1 MKEHFDIKKA
11 FDDSLGQTDTKPKP
25 LSSWQETNGQQK
37 AKITFF
43 GQRNLVWKKEANRKN
58 KTEKRGF
65 PSRHSPFLYHLRRPR
80 KSISAKRKIAFSRTI
95 FRLAQNKMRGFW
107 RWCFFETM
115 KEQSMQATCEVCER
129 CEKKVWTLTVS
140 GDRSLSLKKR
150 ATRIYISH
158 IYTVDNKV

>member
-1 MKEHFDIKKA
+1 MKEYFDIKKA
-11 FDDSLGQTDTKPKP
+11 FDTSLGQTDTKPKP

-65 PSRHSPFLYHLRRPR
+65 PSRHSPFLCHLRRLR

-95 FRLAQNKMRGFW
+95 FRLAQK
-107 RWCFFETM
+107 
-115 KEQSMQATCEVCER
+115 
-129 CEKKVWTLTVS
+129 S
-140 GDRSLSLKKR
+140 GDTYAGKQHKNRIKIHFEAFFLSR
-150 ATRIYISH
+150 T
-158 IYTVDNKV
+158 TFFPFF